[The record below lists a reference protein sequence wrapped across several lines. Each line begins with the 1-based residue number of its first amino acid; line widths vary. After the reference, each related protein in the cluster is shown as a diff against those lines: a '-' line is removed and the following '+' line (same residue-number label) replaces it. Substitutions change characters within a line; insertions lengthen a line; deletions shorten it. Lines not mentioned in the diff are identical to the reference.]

1 MAKKSVYTLVMESL
15 LSVRQVA
22 FILKV
27 HQLTIRRYIKDGRL
41 KAVRIGGNIRI
52 KEADLA
58 SFHSDLSTATPQKSI
73 IIKAK
78 KAKEERAFGFDDPLL
93 KLAGRG
99 ASLT

>member
-1 MAKKSVYTLVMESL
+1 MDTL

-22 FILKV
+22 FILRV

-41 KAVRIGGNIRI
+41 KAVKVGGNVRI
-52 KEADLA
+52 KEQDLNT
-58 SFHSDLSTATPQKSI
+58 FHKDLSTATPQKSI

-78 KAKEERAFGFDDPLL
+78 KSKVEKPFGSEDTFLQL
-93 KLAGRG
+93 SGRG

>member
-1 MAKKSVYTLVMESL
+1 MESL

-52 KEADLA
+52 KEADLSA
-58 SFHSDLSTATPQKSI
+58 FHYDLSTAPPQKSI

-78 KAKEERAFGFDDPLL
+78 KSKVEKPFGFEDAFLRMS
-93 KLAGRG
+93 GRG
-99 ASLT
+99 ASV